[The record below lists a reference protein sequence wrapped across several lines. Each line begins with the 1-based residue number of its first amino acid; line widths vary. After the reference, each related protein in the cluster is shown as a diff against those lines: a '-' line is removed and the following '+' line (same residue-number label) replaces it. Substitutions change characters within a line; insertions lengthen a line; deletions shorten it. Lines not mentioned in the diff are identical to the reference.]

1 MIFQN
6 ILTDSYPLLEPIR
19 YKGTVLYCNIY
30 LEFKYRIS
38 LACIWVNTFGKHS
51 ISKIPLVYTET
62 QPFDVYNKISRN
74 YTHSFLFES
83 LEGPDELAETSIMG
97 FDPELIVTGYFDK
110 ITIQN
115 RDGKIETIQTDTP
128 LEEIKKL
135 IKKTDDMSYRYLG
148 GAVGN
153 IDYDAIRLFENIPG
167 KKDLQKPI
175 MEFGIYNDGI
185 LYDNKKK
192 QFFYF
197 YYDEDRKDKI
207 KKTDE
212 DVGTFK
218 MSDID
223 IPLNKEQFEQIVNK
237 AKEYVHSG
245 DVFQV
250 VLSRRFSFEAKG
262 DYLRVYEKLRELNP
276 SPYMFHLKM
285 DENVI
290 IGSSPEMLLRV
301 TGRDV
306 ETFPIAGTRKITEDE
321 EKNEKLKNELL
332 NDEKELAEHTM
343 LVDLGRNDIGRV
355 CDYGTVKVK
364 ELMEIKRFSHVQ
376 HIVTHVVG
384 KLNEKND
391 MYDAF
396 EAVFPAGTVSGAPKV
411 RAMEIIQ
418 ELEPTQRE
426 TYAGAV
432 GYFSFNGCC
441 DFAIAIRSIFANKER
456 GFVQA
461 GAGIVFDSIAE
472 NELKETEH
480 KANAMIT
487 ALKEA
492 SK

>member
-1 MIFQN
+1 M
-6 ILTDSYPLLEPIR
+6 
-19 YKGTVLYCNIY
+19 
-30 LEFKYRIS
+30 
-38 LACIWVNTFGKHS
+38 NTFGKHS

-115 RDGKIETIQTDTP
+115 RDGKTETIQTDTP

-167 KKDLQKPI
+167 KKDLEKPI

-212 DVGTFK
+212 DVGTFE

-223 IPLNKEQFEQIVNK
+223 INLNKEQFEQIVNK

>member
-1 MIFQN
+1 
-6 ILTDSYPLLEPIR
+6 
-19 YKGTVLYCNIY
+19 
-30 LEFKYRIS
+30 
-38 LACIWVNTFGKHS
+38 VNTFGKHS

-115 RDGKIETIQTDTP
+115 RDGKTETIQTDTP

-212 DVGTFK
+212 DVGTFE

-223 IPLNKEQFEQIVNK
+223 INLNKEQFEQIVNK